1 MRMNLKAIL
10 AAIGIAVLAS
20 PVIGYGS
27 DAWAQA
33 GGRTPGGSADNAHGA
48 VSDCVHTAFPQCS
61 DWRRTKRI
69 HKKVHATHK
78 YHKYHKS
85 HEAHQHSL

>member
-10 AAIGIAVLAS
+10 AAIGIVLLAS

-27 DAWAQA
+27 DARAQA
-33 GGRTPGGSADNAHGA
+33 GERTAGSTDGAYAA

-69 HKKVHATHK
+69 HKKAHVVHK

-85 HEAHQHSL
+85 HEAQRHPL

>member
-10 AAIGIAVLAS
+10 AAIGMALLAS

-27 DAWAQA
+27 DARA
-33 GGRTPGGSADNAHGA
+33 GERTLGGSADGAYAA

-69 HKKVHATHK
+69 HKKAHAV
-78 YHKYHKS
+78 HKS
-85 HEAHQHSL
+85 HEAHRHPL